1 MINLHIERL
10 ILQGLPI
17 THAGRARLRD
27 ALEAQLA
34 MLFSAERS
42 SRGGF
47 VADVG
52 GGGAL
57 ASVPAGTVRR
67 PRGDDPARLG
77 DGLARAIHAGITT
90 GARQLGRPRAEGAR

>member
-10 ILQGLPI
+10 VLQGLPI
-17 THAGRARLRD
+17 THAGRARLREVV
-27 ALEAQLA
+27 EAQLA
-34 MLFSAERS
+34 ALFSAELS
-42 SRGGF
+42 SHGRF

-52 GGGAL
+52 AGGAL
-57 ASVPAGTVRR
+57 ASIPGGTLRR

-90 GARQLGRPRAEGAR
+90 GARQLGRHRAERAT